1 MVSFCVFGLGALN
14 AEGLN
19 SWNKVPVRG
28 NKVPW
33 KVFVVLDAVRRIC
46 NESRT
51 GFYNIGTLVIRTGFL
66 WYYITIQGR

>member
-1 MVSFCVFGLGALN
+1 M
-14 AEGLN
+14 
-19 SWNKVPVRG
+19 RG

-46 NESRT
+46 NESRI